1 MRKPKKILLILWSQP
16 VYSLQA
22 HKSDTLLI
30 KMGPFVYEV
39 MSVTGVN
46 ISILSKENLSQVA
59 SKDDEMVQIIGELN
73 VASNTLVQMTLRL
86 KANLF
91 GREGVTTA
99 FPSTLLYLPIVKHTP
114 KKSRNG
120 SSL

>member
-1 MRKPKKILLILWSQP
+1 MRKLKKILLILWSQP

-30 KMGPFVYEV
+30 KMGLFVYEV

>member
-1 MRKPKKILLILWSQP
+1 
-16 VYSLQA
+16 
-22 HKSDTLLI
+22 
-30 KMGPFVYEV
+30 MGLFVYEV

>member
-30 KMGPFVYEV
+30 KMGLFVYEV